1 MDEDLR
7 VRMQECILNNGHIM
21 IGYSVVEDLLKY
33 IESLEHTKKVLNDKI
48 NELYNLINAKD
59 QIINEQINNK

>member
-7 VRMQECILNNGHIM
+7 VRMQECVLNNGHIM

-33 IESLEHTKKVLNDKI
+33 IESLEHTKNVLNDKI

>member
-7 VRMQECILNNGHIM
+7 VRMQECVLNNGHIM

-33 IESLEHTKKVLNDKI
+33 IENLEHTKNVLNDKI

>member
-7 VRMQECILNNGHIM
+7 VRMQECILNHGHIM

-33 IESLEHTKKVLNDKI
+33 IESLEHTKNILNDKI